1 MVGWKFDMD
10 SERNCEM
17 YTSIIQIT
25 GDKKPDEDTNSDSR
39 QVKGTKGKGKVA
51 CQATEGSRK
60 GLDCGGNT
68 SNRGELNSR
77 GKSKLKASF

>member
-1 MVGWKFDMD
+1 MD

-25 GDKKPDEDTNSDSR
+25 GDKKPVKDTNSDSR
-39 QVKGTKGKGKVA
+39 QVKRTKGKGKVA
-51 CQATEGSRK
+51 CQATDRSRK
-60 GLDCGGNT
+60 GLDCGGTT
-68 SNRGELNSR
+68 SNRAELKSG